1 MEFFN
6 NNKIRWLRDK
16 LIEGLTQI
24 DGVILN
30 GSYSFRCVSNINVR
44 INTSLT
50 GQQIVTLLDNMGFQ
64 ISAGS
69 ACHEGDAAPSHV
81 LKAIGLSDDEANRSI
96 RITLG
101 AENTEKTLKHF

>member
-1 MEFFN
+1 
-6 NNKIRWLRDK
+6 
-16 LIEGLTQI
+16 
-24 DGVILN
+24 
-30 GSYSFRCVSNINVR
+30 
-44 INTSLT
+44 
-50 GQQIVTLLDNMGFQ
+50 MGFQ